1 MIVIDEEKI
10 FDIIEMRKP
19 ASVALNGPDGLLP
32 KVQDLTLRIGKKYGI
47 PAYLLA
53 DTTWGTCDLNSN

>member
-1 MIVIDEEKI
+1 MIVIDEGKI

-32 KVQDLTLRIGKKYGI
+32 KVQDLTLRIGKKY
-47 PAYLLA
+47 
-53 DTTWGTCDLNSN
+53 